1 MKYAKLYI
9 EKILHLIPSASVSLS
24 KIVTDRNEMVN
35 QVSVGSVNTGIQI
48 SYYEYSLFLDQQ
60 LDAAQREI
68 EQLKGEIKRLNT
80 HNDIL
85 KDPLADFPI

>member
-24 KIVTDRNEMVN
+24 KVVTDRHEMVN
-35 QVSVGSVNTGIQI
+35 QVSVGSVNTGIHI

-60 LDAAQREI
+60 LDAAHREI
-68 EQLKGEIKRLNT
+68 EQLKGEIKRLNA
-80 HNDIL
+80 L